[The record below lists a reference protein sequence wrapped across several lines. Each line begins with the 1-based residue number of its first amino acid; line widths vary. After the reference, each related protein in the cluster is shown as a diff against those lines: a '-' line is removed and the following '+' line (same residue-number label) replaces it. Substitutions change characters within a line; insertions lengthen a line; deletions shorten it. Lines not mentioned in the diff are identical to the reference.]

1 MLFLNVFYT
10 ADHRWAAY
18 VIFLIIVGGL
28 LVVFSYVSSL
38 IPNELFIF
46 KKINR
51 RLIYSLSIFLIAA
64 CSLIFILEQNFSVKI
79 NNLNIFGLF
88 HFQKIILIILVY
100 LLIALCVV
108 VFFTNSFKY
117 TFKNKITYDFFAQN
131 TPHSKNSKQLHNRLA
146 STKQFIPLLKF
157 RILIRVMLSYSN
169 SNRYL
174 SRYTLFRRY

>member
-1 MLFLNVFYT
+1 MTIIVFSVTLLFYALFYHPLVLIWSLILQRTILFLNIFYT
-10 ADHRWAAY
+10 TNHRWAAY

-51 RLIYSLSIFLIAA
+51 RLAYSLFIFIAVA
-64 CSLIFILEQNFSVKI
+64 YSLIFALDQNFLTKI

-108 VFFTNSFKY
+108 IFFTNSFKY
-117 TFKNKITYDFFAQN
+117 TFKNKITYDFLTKN
-131 TPHSKNSKQLHNRLA
+131 TPYPKNSK
-146 STKQFIPLLKF
+146 
-157 RILIRVMLSYSN
+157 
-169 SNRYL
+169 
-174 SRYTLFRRY
+174 